1 MSTWIWITIGAALMQ
16 ALRTSLQKH
25 LSTLTSATTTTLA
38 RYFYALPLVWLYWAI
53 LALDQTEIT
62 LHWSSR
68 FWIYAVL
75 AALAQIVAT
84 LLMVRLFQQRNFAI
98 GVTYAKTETILVAV
112 LGIVFFGDHLSLWG
126 WCSVLVG
133 SIGIGLLSPRIQVTS
148 ASITTRLWA
157 FLLSPSAAIGVA
169 SGLCFALASLWLR
182 QASLSLNEDAFFS
195 AATTLAVMITIQWV
209 IMMGHQLYQSPS
221 QLKPLLQQWPLAL
234 GVGVTSLLGSMG
246 WFTAMTLENPALV
259 KTLGQIEFFFTLMIA
274 MRIFKERF
282 AWREWI
288 GMAAIM
294 LSILGILQL

>member
-1 MSTWIWITIGAALMQ
+1 MSAWIWITVGAALMQ

-25 LSTLTSATTTTLA
+25 LSTLTSVTTTTLA
-38 RYFYALPLVWLYWAI
+38 RYFYALPLVWGYWGV
-53 LALDQTEIT
+53 LALGQTEIT
-62 LHWSSR
+62 LNWTSR

-75 AALAQIVAT
+75 AALAQILAT

-98 GVTYAKTETILVAV
+98 GITYAKTEAILVAV

-126 WCSVLVG
+126 WSSVVVG
-133 SIGIGLLSPRIQVTS
+133 SVGVWLLSPRIEVASTRIVTQ
-148 ASITTRLWA
+148 LWA
-157 FLLSPSAAIGVA
+157 FLLSPSAVLGVA

-195 AATTLAVMITIQWV
+195 AATTLAVMVTIQWV
-209 IMMGHQLYQSPS
+209 MMMGYQLYRSPS
-221 QLKPLLQQWPLAL
+221 QLKPLWQQWPLAL

-246 WFTAMTLENPALV
+246 WFTAMTLEHPALV
-259 KTLGQIEFFFTLMIA
+259 KTLGQVEFFFTLVIA

-282 AWREWI
+282 TRRELA

-294 LSILGILQL
+294 FSILGILQL